1 MSMRLYSR
9 FLPAAIALLLSAPC
23 LAAPAAKP
31 AAPRCAAEAVK
42 QAGKLLA
49 FHSGNDER
57 AKVDDTVERLPS
69 IVNPANPKQRFEVLQ
84 VWGSIYKGEYRMRLL
99 YYPMADGDCVLMGQE
114 ILEHASL

>member
-1 MSMRLYSR
+1 MRLHSR